1 VSLSETIKRIYHIFV
16 RELVIMWRHPIFGF
30 CTLVF
35 PVLVVLFFTTLMNG
49 GQPVDMPVGVVD
61 QDNTHVSRAMIR
73 KLDGF
78 QTTQIV
84 GHYANMNDAREAIQK
99 NEIYAFLL
107 IPKGTTDKL
116 LDGDQPKI
124 SFYYSNV
131 TLVAGSL
138 LYRDLKTVASLGS
151 AAVGSAKLSA
161 IGKTSKEIRTFLQP
175 ITIDLHQIGNPW
187 SNYNVYLSTAMV
199 PGVLMIF
206 VFLLTPYSIGT
217 ELKFHRS
224 KQWMKMADNNIHIA
238 IAGKISSADHAL
250 YVGDVVLRVLH
261 LLWAPLPSS
270 GRYRT
275 NLVTRLP
282 LGLCLSVLRHLHLRP
297 HAFLAY
303 VDVNMLAMVSG
314 KLLSLRCYLSGICHG
329 LNDSVDGSALP
340 TPPLLH
346 DLPDVYLQRLSAELR
361 LVRFPGSYHLCFPPD
376 VHHQEY
382 QEGNACL
389 RLHSIILRHKIRHNI
404 VHEERRSVIQ
414 NTRRHL

>member
-1 VSLSETIKRIYHIFV
+1 MSLSETIKRIYHIFV

-78 QTTQIV
+78 QTTRIV
-84 GHYANMNDAREAIQK
+84 GHYANMNDAREAIQR

-161 IGKTSKEIRTFLQP
+161 LGKTSKEIRTFLQP

-224 KQWMKMADNNIHIA
+224 KQWMRMADNNIHIA
-238 IAGKISSADHAL
+238 IAGKILPQTVLFTLVMWCFEFYIFYGLHFPHP
-250 YVGDVVLRVLH
+250 GGVVPI
-261 LLWAPLPSS
+261 LL
-270 GRYRT
+270 
-275 NLVTRLP
+275 
-282 LGLCLSVLRHLHLRP
+282 LGFLSVFACQCFGIFIFGLMPSLRMSMSVCSLWSVVSFSACGATFPVFAMDSMIQSMAQLFPLRHYYMIYQMCIFNGYPLSYAWFNFLVLIIF
-297 HAFLAY
+297 AFLPMFTIKNIKKAMLVY
-303 VDVNMLAMVSG
+303 V
-314 KLLSLRCYLSGICHG
+314 YI
-329 LNDSVDGSALP
+329 P
-340 TPPLLH
+340 
-346 DLPDVYLQRLSAELR
+346 
-361 LVRFPGSYHLCFPPD
+361 
-376 VHHQEY
+376 
-382 QEGNACL
+382 
-389 RLHSIILRHKIRHNI
+389 
-404 VHEERRSVIQ
+404 
-414 NTRRHL
+414 

>member
-1 VSLSETIKRIYHIFV
+1 MSLSETIKRIYHIFV

-78 QTTQIV
+78 QTTRIV

-161 IGKTSKEIRTFLQP
+161 LGKTSKEIRTFLQP

-224 KQWMKMADNNIHIA
+224 KQWMRMADNNIHIA
-238 IAGKISSADHAL
+238 IAGKILPQTLIFTLVMWCFEFYIFYGLHFPHP
-250 YVGDVVLRVLH
+250 GGVVPI
-261 LLWAPLPSS
+261 LL
-270 GRYRT
+270 
-275 NLVTRLP
+275 
-282 LGLCLSVLRHLHLRP
+282 LGFLSVFACQCFGIFIFGLMPSLRMSMSVCSLWSVVSFSACGATFPVFAMDSMIQSMAQLFPLRHYYMIYQMCIFNGYPLSYAWFDFLFLIIF
-297 HAFLAY
+297 AFLPMFTIKNIKKAMLVY
-303 VDVNMLAMVSG
+303 V
-314 KLLSLRCYLSGICHG
+314 YI
-329 LNDSVDGSALP
+329 P
-340 TPPLLH
+340 
-346 DLPDVYLQRLSAELR
+346 
-361 LVRFPGSYHLCFPPD
+361 
-376 VHHQEY
+376 
-382 QEGNACL
+382 
-389 RLHSIILRHKIRHNI
+389 
-404 VHEERRSVIQ
+404 
-414 NTRRHL
+414 

>member
-1 VSLSETIKRIYHIFV
+1 MSLSETIKRIYHIFV

-78 QTTQIV
+78 QTTRIV
-84 GHYANMNDAREAIQK
+84 GHYANMNDAREAIQR

-161 IGKTSKEIRTFLQP
+161 LGKTSKEIRTFLQP

-187 SNYNVYLSTAMV
+187 SNYNVYLSTTMV

-224 KQWMKMADNNIHIA
+224 KQWMRMADNNIHIA
-238 IAGKISSADHAL
+238 IAGKILPQTVLFTLVMWCFEFYIFYGLHFPHP
-250 YVGDVVLRVLH
+250 GGVVPI
-261 LLWAPLPSS
+261 LL
-270 GRYRT
+270 
-275 NLVTRLP
+275 
-282 LGLCLSVLRHLHLRP
+282 LGFLSVFACQCFGIFIFGLMPSLRMSMSVCSLWSVVSFSACGATFPVFAMDSMIQSMAQLFPLRHYYMIYQMCIFNGYPLSYAWFDFLFLIIF
-297 HAFLAY
+297 AFLPMFSIKNIKKAMLVY
-303 VDVNMLAMVSG
+303 V
-314 KLLSLRCYLSGICHG
+314 YI
-329 LNDSVDGSALP
+329 P
-340 TPPLLH
+340 
-346 DLPDVYLQRLSAELR
+346 
-361 LVRFPGSYHLCFPPD
+361 
-376 VHHQEY
+376 
-382 QEGNACL
+382 
-389 RLHSIILRHKIRHNI
+389 
-404 VHEERRSVIQ
+404 
-414 NTRRHL
+414 